1 MSSLGKLYGVGIG
14 PGDTELL
21 TIKAVN
27 VLNSVEVIFTPRAAP
42 TRDSIARKII
52 EPVLDNKKK
61 IKELTFPMTKQKE
74 ELEYYWAEAASEVEN
89 VLKEGKNAAFVTLG
103 DPFLYSTFIYL
114 YRKIRERNPLVEIVT
129 LPGISSIFASASAAG
144 IPIASGSEKVA
155 IIPLSRDVNQI
166 KPYLDMFDTIFI
178 LKVGDKLQD
187 LVDLLSRLELADKS
201 VLVQKVSQA
210 GLQKVIRNLPELRED
225 ELREVGYLSTVIVKK
240 A

>member
-1 MSSLGKLYGVGIG
+1 MNSLGKLYGVGIG

-210 GLQKVIRNLPELRED
+210 GLQRVIRNLPELRED

>member
-1 MSSLGKLYGVGIG
+1 MNSLGKLYGVGIG

-114 YRKIRERNPLVEIVT
+114 YRKIRERNPLVEIIT

-210 GLQKVIRNLPELRED
+210 GLQRVIRNLPELRED